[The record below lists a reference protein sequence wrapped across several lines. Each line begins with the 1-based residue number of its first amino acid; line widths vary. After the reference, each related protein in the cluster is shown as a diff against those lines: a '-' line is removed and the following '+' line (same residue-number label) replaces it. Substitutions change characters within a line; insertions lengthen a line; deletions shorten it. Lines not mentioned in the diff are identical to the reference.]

1 MDFTV
6 IDRDAWSRR
15 EYFEHYLSA
24 VPCTYSMTTKLDIT
38 NLRRK
43 GRKLCPTMLY
53 LLAKTVN
60 RHEEFRMAFRQDGQ
74 LVRYSSMNPS
84 YTVFHPES
92 KTFSN
97 LWTEY
102 TESYE
107 AFCRSYQ
114 EDIQRFGSVEGFYA
128 KPDPPENC
136 FPVSMIPWRSF
147 EGFNLNTPDF
157 RYLIPIFT
165 MGRYEEKD
173 GRWYLPLAVQV
184 HHAVCDGYHL
194 CQFLEDLERQIGE
207 L

>member
-6 IDRDAWSRR
+6 IDRDTWSRR

-43 GRKLCPTMLY
+43 GRKLYPTMLY

-60 RHEEFRMAFRQDGQ
+60 RHEAFRMAFRQDGQ

-92 KTFSN
+92 GTFSN

-102 TESYE
+102 NADYE
-107 AFCRSYQ
+107 MFCRSYQ
-114 EDIQRFGSVEGFYA
+114 EDIQRFGLVEGFYA

-136 FPVSMIPWRSF
+136 FPVSMLPWRDF

-157 RYLIPIFT
+157 WYLIPIFT
-165 MGRYEEKD
+165 MGQCEEAD
-173 GRWYLPLAVQV
+173 GRWYLPLAAQV

-194 CQFLEDLERQIGE
+194 CQFLEDLEQQIGE